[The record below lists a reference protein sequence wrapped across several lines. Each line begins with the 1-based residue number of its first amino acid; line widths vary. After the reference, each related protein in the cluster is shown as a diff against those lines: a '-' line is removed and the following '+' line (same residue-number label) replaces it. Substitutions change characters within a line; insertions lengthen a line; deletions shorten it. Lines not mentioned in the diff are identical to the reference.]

1 MDPAVVV
8 LLVESDL
15 NASWREQEHML
26 TEPMFLPVDGLHAT
40 GYEISGAL
48 CLGDFHGREIKH
60 HRFLTANSQNGCH
73 TLRYVLRT
81 DHKQFP

>member
-8 LLVESDL
+8 LLVKSDL

-40 GYEISGAL
+40 GPRCGEPYRG
-48 CLGDFHGREIKH
+48 GRE
-60 HRFLTANSQNGCH
+60 RRATGVVVGVAAAC
-73 TLRYVLRT
+73 
-81 DHKQFP
+81 